1 MVGLFKEIKTNKYLY
16 ILAVP
21 GILFLIVFAYVPF
34 VGHALAFED
43 FKLSTGLFRSK
54 FVGFDNFKF
63 FFGGRDWINVTRN
76 TLFLNALFLGIGLSF
91 ALLLA
96 IFINEMRSTTAKK
109 ISQSFIFLPYF
120 ISWQVIAIMIYA
132 LLNSST
138 GFIGRIPEALGL
150 KPVNWYGRPELWPGI
165 LTFAN
170 IFKYAGYNSII
181 FLATIVGI
189 SEELY
194 ESARIDGASR
204 FQQVRRITL
213 PLLRPIFII
222 MLLMGIGRIFY
233 GDFGMIY
240 GIVADNGVL
249 FPTTDV
255 IDTYS
260 YRVLRQVGNLSMSS
274 AVVLYQSVMGLVTIV
289 VFNWIVRK
297 VEPDVRLF

>member
-1 MVGLFKEIKTNKYLY
+1 MVGFFKEIKSNKYLY
-16 ILAVP
+16 ILAIP
-21 GILFLIVFAYVPF
+21 GIAFLAIFAYVPF
-34 VGHALAFED
+34 IGHALAFED
-43 FKLSTGLFRSK
+43 FKLSTGLFHSK
-54 FVGFDNFKF
+54 FVGFDNFMF
-63 FFGGRDWINVTRN
+63 FF
-76 TLFLNALFLGIGLSF
+76 GIGLSF

-96 IFINEMRSTTAKK
+96 VFINEMRNVGVKK
-109 ISQSFIFLPYF
+109 LSQSFIFLPYF

-138 GFIGRIPEALGL
+138 GFISQVFTALGL
-150 KPVNWYGRPELWPGI
+150 KSVNWYGRPELWPAI
-165 LTFAN
+165 LTAAN

-204 FQQVRRITL
+204 FQQVTRVTL

-255 IDTYS
+255 IDTYT
-260 YRVLRQVGNLSMSS
+260 YRTLRQVGNLSMSS

-289 VFNWIVRK
+289 AFNWIVRK
-297 VEPDVRLF
+297 IEPDVRLF

>member
-1 MVGLFKEIKTNKYLY
+1 MVRFIKEIRANKYLY
-16 ILAVP
+16 ALAIP
-21 GILFLIVFAYVPF
+21 GILFLVVFAYIPL

-43 FKLSTGLFRSK
+43 FKFATGLFRSK

-63 FFGGRDWINVTRN
+63 FFGGRDWIAVTKN

-91 ALLLA
+91 ALLIAVFL
-96 IFINEMRSTTAKK
+96 NEMRGVRMKK
-109 ISQSFIFLPYF
+109 ISQSLIFLPYF

-138 GFIGRIPEALGL
+138 GFANQALTALGG
-150 KPVNWYGRPELWPGI
+150 KPVNWYGRPELWPAI
-165 LTFAN
+165 LTAAN

-189 SEELY
+189 SGELY
-194 ESARIDGASR
+194 ESARIDGATR
-204 FQQVRRITL
+204 FQQVLRITL

-222 MLLMGIGRIFY
+222 MLLLGVGRIFY

-260 YRVLRQVGNLSMSS
+260 YRTLRQVGNLSMSS
-274 AVVLYQSVMGLVTIV
+274 AVVLYQSFMGLVTIV
-289 VFNWIVRK
+289 AFNAIVRK
-297 VEPDVRLF
+297 IEPDVRLF